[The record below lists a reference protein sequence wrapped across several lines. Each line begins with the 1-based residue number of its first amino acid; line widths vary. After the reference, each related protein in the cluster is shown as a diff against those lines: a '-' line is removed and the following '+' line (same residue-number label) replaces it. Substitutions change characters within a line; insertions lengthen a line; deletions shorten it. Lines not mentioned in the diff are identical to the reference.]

1 LGSQRSRGC
10 RREKEERQKL
20 IVSQKT
26 QEMSQDEEHGQQ
38 LGGKTWVKKS
48 KHLEYLL
55 SFVIS
60 GGSVGRWW
68 W

>member
-1 LGSQRSRGC
+1 M
-10 RREKEERQKL
+10 EERQKL

-26 QEMSQDEEHGQQ
+26 QEMSQDEEDGRQPA
-38 LGGKTWVKKS
+38 GKTWVNKS
-48 KHLEYLL
+48 KHLMHPLR
-55 SFVIS
+55 FVIF